1 MQKPIEIIYKMV
13 DNVIKLYKVEEMEE
27 QSL

>member
-1 MQKPIEIIYKMV
+1 MQKPIEIIYEMV